1 METSRANALIH
12 RSDGQTFAMDDRPIG
27 LLEIRG
33 VDAPAMEV
41 FTEKNAV
48 GDGDTV
54 TGSRVASRDITLRAK
69 SRGGIKNAILRARA
83 VAFFDPQYTYDV
95 DISYDGVTRTARD
108 CRLKAVAIPSGS
120 LYQPL
125 DITATF
131 LCPYGYLDGE
141 GGMDGVDLN
150 SITPRLGWPY
160 VSMLKNGIA
169 YATASEGMA
178 GTLPQAGGG
187 QAGYPQGMNAEDGH
201 ENAVGMLFGVY
212 NYEKT
217 VVIHNRGGAPT
228 WVRGVFTAMG
238 PGTVQNPK
246 LIHGDAFV
254 RVLCTMNPGDV
265 VDIDTEK
272 RVVRINGV
280 NALNKID
287 KASSFGGMRVDPGY
301 SVIGFDADTNPDQL
315 SARVYFQIRYLGI

>member
-1 METSRANALIH
+1 METSRANMLIH
-12 RSDGQTFAMDDRPIG
+12 RSDGQTFAMDDKPIG
-27 LLEIRG
+27 LLELKG

-54 TGSRVASRDITLRAK
+54 TGSRVAARDITIRAK

-83 VAFFDPQYTYDV
+83 VVFFDPQFTYDV

-160 VSMLKNGIA
+160 VSMMK
-169 YATASEGMA
+169 
-178 GTLPQAGGG
+178 
-187 QAGYPQGMNAEDGH
+187 DGVPGK
-201 ENAVGMLFGVY
+201 ARSGLDDAPGMLFGVY
-212 NYEKT
+212 NYDKT
-217 VVIHNRGGAPT
+217 VVIHNRGSAPT

-254 RVLCTMNPGDV
+254 RVLYTMNPGDV

-272 RVVRINGV
+272 RIVRINGV

-287 KASSFGGMRVDPGY
+287 KASSFGSMRVDPGY

-315 SARVYFQIRYLGI
+315 SARVYFQIRYLGV

>member
-1 METSRANALIH
+1 MDTSRANVLIH
-12 RSDGQTFAMDDRPIG
+12 RSDGQTFAMDDRPMG
-27 LLEIRG
+27 LLELEG

-54 TGSRVASRDITLRAK
+54 TGSRVAARDITIRAK

-83 VAFFDPQYTYDV
+83 VVFFDPQYTYDV

-160 VSMLKNGIA
+160 VSMMDA
-169 YATASEGMA
+169 
-178 GTLPQAGGG
+178 
-187 QAGYPQGMNAEDGH
+187 
-201 ENAVGMLFGVY
+201 GMLYGLY
-212 NYEKT
+212 NHEKSVT
-217 VVIHNRGGAPT
+217 IHNRGSAPT

-238 PGTVQNPK
+238 PGTVQNPR

-254 RVLCTMNPGDV
+254 RVLSTMNPGDV

-272 RVVRINGV
+272 RIVRINGV

-287 KASSFGGMRVDPGY
+287 KASSFSGMRVDPGY

-315 SARVYFQIRYLGI
+315 SARVYFQIRYLGV

>member
-1 METSRANALIH
+1 METSRANVLIH
-12 RSDGQTFAMDDRPIG
+12 RSDGQTFAMDDKPIG
-27 LLEIRG
+27 LLELKG

-54 TGSRVASRDITLRAK
+54 TGSRVAARDITIRAK

-83 VAFFDPQYTYDV
+83 VVFFDPQYTYDV

-160 VSMLKNGIA
+160 VSM
-169 YATASEGMA
+169 
-178 GTLPQAGGG
+178 
-187 QAGYPQGMNAEDGH
+187 
-201 ENAVGMLFGVY
+201 ENAGSLFGVY
-212 NYEKT
+212 NYDKT
-217 VVIHNRGGAPT
+217 VVIHNRGSAPT

-254 RVLCTMNPGDV
+254 RVLYTMNPGDV

-272 RVVRINGV
+272 RIVRINGV

-301 SVIGFDADTNPDQL
+301 SVIGFDADINPDQL
-315 SARVYFQIRYLGI
+315 SARVYFQIRYLGV

>member
-1 METSRANALIH
+1 METSRANVLIH
-12 RSDGQTFAMDDRPIG
+12 RSDGQTFAMDDKPIG
-27 LLEIRG
+27 LLELKG

-54 TGSRVASRDITLRAK
+54 TGSRVAARDITIRSK

-83 VAFFDPQYTYDV
+83 VVFFDPQFTYDV

-108 CRLKAVAIPSGS
+108 CRLRAVAIPSGS

-160 VSMLKNGIA
+160 VSMMK
-169 YATASEGMA
+169 
-178 GTLPQAGGG
+178 
-187 QAGYPQGMNAEDGH
+187 DGVPGK
-201 ENAVGMLFGVY
+201 ARSGLDDAPGMLFGVY
-212 NYEKT
+212 NYDKT
-217 VVIHNRGGAPT
+217 VVIHNRGSAPT

-254 RVLCTMNPGDV
+254 RVLYTMNPGDV
-265 VDIDTEK
+265 VHIDTEK
-272 RVVRINGV
+272 RIVRINGV

-287 KASSFGGMRVDPGY
+287 KASSFGSMRVDPGY

-315 SARVYFQIRYLGI
+315 SARVYFQIRYLGV

>member
-1 METSRANALIH
+1 METSRANVLIH
-12 RSDGQTFAMDDRPIG
+12 RSDGQTFAMDDKPIG
-27 LLEIRG
+27 LLELKG

-54 TGSRVASRDITLRAK
+54 TGSRVAARDITIRAK

-83 VAFFDPQYTYDV
+83 VVFFDPQFTYDV

-160 VSMLKNGIA
+160 VSMMK
-169 YATASEGMA
+169 
-178 GTLPQAGGG
+178 
-187 QAGYPQGMNAEDGH
+187 DGVPGK
-201 ENAVGMLFGVY
+201 ARSGLDDAPGMLFGVY
-212 NYEKT
+212 NYDKT
-217 VVIHNRGGAPT
+217 VVIHNRGSAPT

-254 RVLCTMNPGDV
+254 RVLYTMNPGDV

-272 RVVRINGV
+272 RIVRINGV

-287 KASSFGGMRVDPGY
+287 KASSFGSMRVDPGY
-301 SVIGFDADTNPDQL
+301 SVIGFDADINPDQL
-315 SARVYFQIRYLGI
+315 SARVYFQIRYLGV

>member
-1 METSRANALIH
+1 METSRANVLIH
-12 RSDGQTFAMDDRPIG
+12 RSDGQTFAMDDKPIG
-27 LLEIRG
+27 LLELKG

-54 TGSRVASRDITLRAK
+54 TGSRVAAREITIRAK

-83 VAFFDPQYTYDV
+83 VVFFDPQYTYDV

-108 CRLKAVAIPSGS
+108 CRLRAVAIPSGS

-160 VSMLKNGIA
+160 VSMMK
-169 YATASEGMA
+169 
-178 GTLPQAGGG
+178 
-187 QAGYPQGMNAEDGH
+187 DGVPGK
-201 ENAVGMLFGVY
+201 ARSGLDDAPGMLFGVY
-212 NYEKT
+212 NYDKT
-217 VVIHNRGGAPT
+217 VVIHNRGSAPT

-254 RVLCTMNPGDV
+254 RVLYTMNPGDV

-272 RVVRINGV
+272 RIVRINGV

-287 KASSFGGMRVDPGY
+287 KASSFGSMRVDPGY

-315 SARVYFQIRYLGI
+315 SARVYFQIRYLGV

>member
-1 METSRANALIH
+1 METSRANVLIH
-12 RSDGQTFAMDDRPIG
+12 RSDGQTFAMDDKPIG
-27 LLEIRG
+27 LLELKG

-54 TGSRVASRDITLRAK
+54 TGSRVAARDITIRAK

-83 VAFFDPQYTYDV
+83 VVFFDPQYTYDV

-160 VSMLKNGIA
+160 VSMMK
-169 YATASEGMA
+169 
-178 GTLPQAGGG
+178 
-187 QAGYPQGMNAEDGH
+187 DGVPGK
-201 ENAVGMLFGVY
+201 ARSGLDDAPGMLFGVY
-212 NYEKT
+212 NYDKT
-217 VVIHNRGGAPT
+217 VVIHNRGSAPT

-254 RVLCTMNPGDV
+254 RVLYTMNPGDV

-272 RVVRINGV
+272 RIVRINGV

-287 KASSFGGMRVDPGY
+287 KASSFGSMRVDPGY

-315 SARVYFQIRYLGI
+315 SARVYFQIRYLGV

>member
-1 METSRANALIH
+1 METSRANVLIH
-12 RSDGQTFAMDDRPIG
+12 RSDGQTFAMDDKPIG
-27 LLEIRG
+27 LLELKG

-54 TGSRVASRDITLRAK
+54 TGSRVAARDITIRAK

-83 VAFFDPQYTYDV
+83 VVFFDPQFTYDV

-160 VSMLKNGIA
+160 VSMMK
-169 YATASEGMA
+169 
-178 GTLPQAGGG
+178 
-187 QAGYPQGMNAEDGH
+187 DGVPGK
-201 ENAVGMLFGVY
+201 ARSGLDDAPGMLFGVY
-212 NYEKT
+212 NYDKT
-217 VVIHNRGGAPT
+217 VVIHNRGSAPT

-254 RVLCTMNPGDV
+254 RVLYTMNPGDV

-272 RVVRINGV
+272 RIVRINGV
-280 NALNKID
+280 NALNKSD
-287 KASSFGGMRVDPGY
+287 KASSFGSMRVDPGY

-315 SARVYFQIRYLGI
+315 SARVYFQIRYLGV

>member
-1 METSRANALIH
+1 METSRANVLIH
-12 RSDGQTFAMDDRPIG
+12 RSDGQTFAMDDKPIG
-27 LLEIRG
+27 LLELKG

-54 TGSRVASRDITLRAK
+54 TGSRVAARDITIRAK

-83 VAFFDPQYTYDV
+83 VVFFDPQFTYDV

-108 CRLKAVAIPSGS
+108 CRLRAVAIPSGS

-160 VSMLKNGIA
+160 VSMMK
-169 YATASEGMA
+169 
-178 GTLPQAGGG
+178 
-187 QAGYPQGMNAEDGH
+187 DGVPGK
-201 ENAVGMLFGVY
+201 ARSGLDDAPGMLFGVY
-212 NYEKT
+212 NYDKT
-217 VVIHNRGGAPT
+217 VVIHNRGSAPT

-254 RVLCTMNPGDV
+254 RVLYTMNPGDV

-272 RVVRINGV
+272 RIVRINGV

-287 KASSFGGMRVDPGY
+287 KASSFGSMRVDPGY

>member
-1 METSRANALIH
+1 METSRANVLIH
-12 RSDGQTFAMDDRPIG
+12 RSDGQTFAMDDRPMG
-27 LLEIRG
+27 LLELEG

-48 GDGDTV
+48 ADGDTV
-54 TGSRVASRDITLRAK
+54 TGSRVAARDITIRSK

-83 VAFFDPQYTYDV
+83 VVFFDPQYTYDV

-120 LYQPL
+120 LYQPIE
-125 DITATF
+125 ITATF

-160 VSMLKNGIA
+160 VSM
-169 YATASEGMA
+169 
-178 GTLPQAGGG
+178 
-187 QAGYPQGMNAEDGH
+187 
-201 ENAVGMLFGVY
+201 ENAGMLFGVY
-212 NYEKT
+212 NYDKT
-217 VVIHNRGGAPT
+217 VVIHNRGSAPT

-254 RVLCTMNPGDV
+254 RVLYTMNPGDV

-272 RVVRINGV
+272 RIVRINGV

-287 KASSFGGMRVDPGY
+287 KASRFGGMRVDPGY

>member
-1 METSRANALIH
+1 METSRANVLIH
-12 RSDGQTFAMDDRPIG
+12 RSDGQTFAMDDKPIG
-27 LLEIRG
+27 LLELKG

-54 TGSRVASRDITLRAK
+54 TGSRVAARDITIRAK

-83 VAFFDPQYTYDV
+83 VVFFDPQFTYDV

-160 VSMLKNGIA
+160 VSMMK
-169 YATASEGMA
+169 
-178 GTLPQAGGG
+178 
-187 QAGYPQGMNAEDGH
+187 DGVPGK
-201 ENAVGMLFGVY
+201 ARSGLDDAPGMLFGVY
-212 NYEKT
+212 NYDKT
-217 VVIHNRGGAPT
+217 VVIHNRGSAPT

-254 RVLCTMNPGDV
+254 RVLYTMNPGDV

-272 RVVRINGV
+272 RIVRINGV

-287 KASSFGGMRVDPGY
+287 KASSFGSMRVDPGY
-301 SVIGFDADTNPDQL
+301 SVSGCDADTNPDQL
-315 SARVYFQIRYLGI
+315 SARVYFQIRYLGV

>member
-1 METSRANALIH
+1 MDTSRANVLIH
-12 RSDGQTFAMDDRPIG
+12 RSDGQTFAMDDKPIG
-27 LLEIRG
+27 LLELKG

-54 TGSRVASRDITLRAK
+54 TGSRVAARDITIRAK

-83 VAFFDPQYTYDV
+83 VVFFDPQYTYDV

-160 VSMLKNGIA
+160 VSMMK
-169 YATASEGMA
+169 
-178 GTLPQAGGG
+178 
-187 QAGYPQGMNAEDGH
+187 DGVPGK
-201 ENAVGMLFGVY
+201 ARSGLDDAPGMLFGVY
-212 NYEKT
+212 NYDKT
-217 VVIHNRGGAPT
+217 VVIHNRGSAPT

-254 RVLCTMNPGDV
+254 RVLYTMNPGDV

-272 RVVRINGV
+272 RIVRINGV

-287 KASSFGGMRVDPGY
+287 KASSFGSMRVDPGY

>member
-1 METSRANALIH
+1 METSRANVLIH
-12 RSDGQTFAMDDRPIG
+12 RSDGQTFAMDDKPIG
-27 LLEIRG
+27 LLELKG

-54 TGSRVASRDITLRAK
+54 TGTRVAARDITIRAK

-83 VAFFDPQYTYDV
+83 VVFFDPQYTYDV

-108 CRLKAVAIPSGS
+108 CRLRAVAIPSGS

-160 VSMLKNGIA
+160 VSMMK
-169 YATASEGMA
+169 
-178 GTLPQAGGG
+178 
-187 QAGYPQGMNAEDGH
+187 DGVPGK
-201 ENAVGMLFGVY
+201 ARSGLDDAPGMLFGVY
-212 NYEKT
+212 NYDKT
-217 VVIHNRGGAPT
+217 VVIHNRGSAPT

-254 RVLCTMNPGDV
+254 RVLYTMNPGDV

-272 RVVRINGV
+272 RIVRINGV

-287 KASSFGGMRVDPGY
+287 KASSFGSMRVDPGY

-315 SARVYFQIRYLGI
+315 SARVYFQIRYLGV

>member
-1 METSRANALIH
+1 METSRANVLIH
-12 RSDGQTFAMDDRPIG
+12 RSDGQTFAMDDKPIG
-27 LLEIRG
+27 LLELKG

-54 TGSRVASRDITLRAK
+54 TGSRVAAREITIRAK

-83 VAFFDPQYTYDV
+83 VVFFDPQYTYDV

-120 LYQPL
+120 LYQPIE
-125 DITATF
+125 ITATF

-160 VSMLKNGIA
+160 VSMMK
-169 YATASEGMA
+169 
-178 GTLPQAGGG
+178 
-187 QAGYPQGMNAEDGH
+187 DGVPGK
-201 ENAVGMLFGVY
+201 ARSGLDDAPGMLFGVY
-212 NYEKT
+212 NYDKT
-217 VVIHNRGGAPT
+217 VVIHNRGSAPT

-254 RVLCTMNPGDV
+254 RVLYTMNPGDV

-272 RVVRINGV
+272 RIVRINGV

-287 KASSFGGMRVDPGY
+287 KASSFGSMRVDPGY

>member
-1 METSRANALIH
+1 METSRANVLIH
-12 RSDGQTFAMDDRPIG
+12 RSDGQTFAMDDKPIG
-27 LLEIRG
+27 LLELKG

-54 TGSRVASRDITLRAK
+54 TGSRVAARDITIRAK

-83 VAFFDPQYTYDV
+83 VVFFDPQFTYDV

-160 VSMLKNGIA
+160 VSMMK
-169 YATASEGMA
+169 
-178 GTLPQAGGG
+178 
-187 QAGYPQGMNAEDGH
+187 DGVPGK
-201 ENAVGMLFGVY
+201 ARSGLDDAPGMLFGVY
-212 NYEKT
+212 NYDKT
-217 VVIHNRGGAPT
+217 VVIHNRGSAPT

-246 LIHGDAFV
+246 LIHGNAFV
-254 RVLCTMNPGDV
+254 RVLYTMNPGDV

-272 RVVRINGV
+272 RIVRINGV

-287 KASSFGGMRVDPGY
+287 KASSFGSMRVDPGY

-315 SARVYFQIRYLGI
+315 SARVYFQIR

>member
-1 METSRANALIH
+1 METSRANVLIH
-12 RSDGQTFAMDDRPIG
+12 RSDGQTFAMDDKPIG
-27 LLEIRG
+27 LLELKG

-54 TGSRVASRDITLRAK
+54 TGSRVAARDITIRAK

-83 VAFFDPQYTYDV
+83 VVFFDPQYTYDV

-108 CRLKAVAIPSGS
+108 CRLRAVAIPSGS

-160 VSMLKNGIA
+160 VSM
-169 YATASEGMA
+169 
-178 GTLPQAGGG
+178 
-187 QAGYPQGMNAEDGH
+187 
-201 ENAVGMLFGVY
+201 ENAGSLFGVY
-212 NYEKT
+212 NYDKT
-217 VVIHNRGGAPT
+217 VVIHNRGSAPT

-254 RVLCTMNPGDV
+254 RVLYTMNPGDV

-272 RVVRINGV
+272 RIVRINGV

-287 KASSFGGMRVDPGY
+287 KASSFGSMRVDPGY

-315 SARVYFQIRYLGI
+315 SARVYFQIRYLGV

>member
-1 METSRANALIH
+1 METSRANVLIH
-12 RSDGQTFAMDDRPIG
+12 RSDGQTFAMDDKPIG
-27 LLEIRG
+27 LLELKG

-54 TGSRVASRDITLRAK
+54 TGSRVAAREITIRAK

-83 VAFFDPQYTYDV
+83 VVFFDPQYTYDV

-160 VSMLKNGIA
+160 VSMMK
-169 YATASEGMA
+169 
-178 GTLPQAGGG
+178 
-187 QAGYPQGMNAEDGH
+187 DGVPGK
-201 ENAVGMLFGVY
+201 ARSGLDDAPGMLFGVY
-212 NYEKT
+212 NYDKT
-217 VVIHNRGGAPT
+217 VVIHNRGSAPT

-254 RVLCTMNPGDV
+254 RVLYTMNPGDV

-272 RVVRINGV
+272 RIVRINGV

-287 KASSFGGMRVDPGY
+287 KASSFGSMRVDPGY

>member
-1 METSRANALIH
+1 M
-12 RSDGQTFAMDDRPIG
+12 
-27 LLEIRG
+27 
-33 VDAPAMEV
+33 
-41 FTEKNAV
+41 
-48 GDGDTV
+48 
-54 TGSRVASRDITLRAK
+54 
-69 SRGGIKNAILRARA
+69 
-83 VAFFDPQYTYDV
+83 
-95 DISYDGVTRTARD
+95 TRTARD

-125 DITATF
+125 EITATF

-160 VSMLKNGIA
+160 VSM
-169 YATASEGMA
+169 
-178 GTLPQAGGG
+178 
-187 QAGYPQGMNAEDGH
+187 
-201 ENAVGMLFGVY
+201 ENAGSLFGVY
-212 NYEKT
+212 NYDKT
-217 VVIHNRGGAPT
+217 VVIHNRGSAPS

-254 RVLCTMNPGDV
+254 RVLYTMYPGDV

-272 RVVRINGV
+272 RIVRINGV

-301 SVIGFDADTNPDQL
+301 SVIGFDADINPDQL
-315 SARVYFQIRYLGI
+315 SARVYFQIRYLGV

>member
-1 METSRANALIH
+1 METSRANVLIH
-12 RSDGQTFAMDDRPIG
+12 RSDGQTFAMDDRPMG
-27 LLEIRG
+27 LVELEG

-54 TGSRVASRDITLRAK
+54 TGSRVAAREITIQAK

-83 VAFFDPQYTYDV
+83 VVFFDPQYTYDV

-108 CRLKAVAIPSGS
+108 CRLRAVAIPSGS

-160 VSMLKNGIA
+160 VSM
-169 YATASEGMA
+169 
-178 GTLPQAGGG
+178 
-187 QAGYPQGMNAEDGH
+187 
-201 ENAVGMLFGVY
+201 ENAGSLFGVY
-212 NYEKT
+212 NYDKT
-217 VVIHNRGGAPT
+217 VVIHNRGSAPT

-254 RVLCTMNPGDV
+254 RVLYTMNPGDV

-272 RVVRINGV
+272 RIVRINGV

>member
-1 METSRANALIH
+1 METSRANVLIH
-12 RSDGQTFAMDDRPIG
+12 RSDGQTFAMDDKPIG
-27 LLEIRG
+27 LLELKG

-54 TGSRVASRDITLRAK
+54 TGSRVAARDITIRAK

-83 VAFFDPQYTYDV
+83 VVFFDPQYTYDV

-108 CRLKAVAIPSGS
+108 CRLRAVAIPSGS

-160 VSMLKNGIA
+160 VSMMK
-169 YATASEGMA
+169 
-178 GTLPQAGGG
+178 
-187 QAGYPQGMNAEDGH
+187 DGVPGK
-201 ENAVGMLFGVY
+201 ARSGLDDAPGMLFGVY
-212 NYEKT
+212 NYDKT
-217 VVIHNRGGAPT
+217 VVIHNRGSAPT

-254 RVLCTMNPGDV
+254 RVLYTMNPGDV

-272 RVVRINGV
+272 RIVRINGV

-301 SVIGFDADTNPDQL
+301 SVIGFDADINPDQL

>member
-1 METSRANALIH
+1 METSRANVLIH
-12 RSDGQTFAMDDRPIG
+12 RSDGQTFAMDDKPIG
-27 LLEIRG
+27 LLELKG

-54 TGSRVASRDITLRAK
+54 TGSRVAARDITIRAK

-83 VAFFDPQYTYDV
+83 VVFFDPQYTYDV

-108 CRLKAVAIPSGS
+108 CRLRAVAIPSGS

-160 VSMLKNGIA
+160 VSMMK
-169 YATASEGMA
+169 
-178 GTLPQAGGG
+178 
-187 QAGYPQGMNAEDGH
+187 DGVPGK
-201 ENAVGMLFGVY
+201 ARSGLDDAPGMLFGVY
-212 NYEKT
+212 NYDKT
-217 VVIHNRGGAPT
+217 VVIHNRGSAPT

-254 RVLCTMNPGDV
+254 RVLYTMNPGDV

-272 RVVRINGV
+272 RIVRINGV

-301 SVIGFDADTNPDQL
+301 SVIGFDADINPDQL
-315 SARVYFQIRYLGI
+315 SARVYFQIRYLGV

>member
-1 METSRANALIH
+1 METSRANVVVH
-12 RSDGQTFAMDDRPIG
+12 RSDGQTFAMDDKPIG
-27 LLEIRG
+27 LLELKG

-83 VAFFDPQYTYDV
+83 VVFFDPQYTYDV

-125 DITATF
+125 EITATF

-160 VSMLKNGIA
+160 VSMMK
-169 YATASEGMA
+169 
-178 GTLPQAGGG
+178 
-187 QAGYPQGMNAEDGH
+187 DGVLGK
-201 ENAVGMLFGVY
+201 ARSGLDDAPGMLFGVY
-212 NYEKT
+212 NYDKI
-217 VVIHNRGGAPT
+217 VVIHNRGSAPT

-254 RVLCTMNPGDV
+254 RVLYTMNPGDV

-272 RVVRINGV
+272 RIVRINGV

-287 KASSFGGMRVDPGY
+287 KASSFGSMRVDPGY

>member
-1 METSRANALIH
+1 METSRANVLIH
-12 RSDGQTFAMDDRPIG
+12 RSDGRTFAMDDKPIG
-27 LLEIRG
+27 LLELKG

-54 TGSRVASRDITLRAK
+54 TGSRVAAREITIRAK

-83 VAFFDPQYTYDV
+83 VVFFDPQYTYDV

-108 CRLKAVAIPSGS
+108 CRLRAVTIPSGS

-160 VSMLKNGIA
+160 VSMMK
-169 YATASEGMA
+169 
-178 GTLPQAGGG
+178 
-187 QAGYPQGMNAEDGH
+187 DGVPGK
-201 ENAVGMLFGVY
+201 ARSGLDDAPGMLFGVY
-212 NYEKT
+212 NYDKT
-217 VVIHNRGGAPT
+217 VVIHNRGSAPT

-238 PGTVQNPK
+238 PSTVQNPK

-254 RVLCTMNPGDV
+254 RVLYTMNPGDV

-272 RVVRINGV
+272 RIVRINGV

-287 KASSFGGMRVDPGY
+287 KASSFGSMRVDPGY

-315 SARVYFQIRYLGI
+315 SARVYFQIRYLGV

>member
-1 METSRANALIH
+1 METSRANVLIH
-12 RSDGQTFAMDDRPIG
+12 RSDGQTFAMDDKPIG
-27 LLEIRG
+27 LLELKG

-54 TGSRVASRDITLRAK
+54 TGSRVAARDITIRAK

-83 VAFFDPQYTYDV
+83 VVFFDPQFTYDV

-108 CRLKAVAIPSGS
+108 CRLRAVAIPSGS

-160 VSMLKNGIA
+160 VSMMK
-169 YATASEGMA
+169 
-178 GTLPQAGGG
+178 
-187 QAGYPQGMNAEDGH
+187 DGVPGK
-201 ENAVGMLFGVY
+201 ARSGLDDAPGMLFGVY
-212 NYEKT
+212 NYDKT
-217 VVIHNRGGAPT
+217 VVIHNRGSAPT

-254 RVLCTMNPGDV
+254 RVLYTMNPGDV

-272 RVVRINGV
+272 RIVRINGV

-287 KASSFGGMRVDPGY
+287 KASSFGSMRVDPGY

-315 SARVYFQIRYLGI
+315 SARVFFQIRYLGI

>member
-1 METSRANALIH
+1 METSRANVLIH
-12 RSDGQTFAMDDRPIG
+12 RSDGQTFAMDDKPIG
-27 LLEIRG
+27 LLELKG

-54 TGSRVASRDITLRAK
+54 TGSRVAARDITIRAK
-69 SRGGIKNAILRARA
+69 SRRGIKNAILRARA
-83 VAFFDPQYTYDV
+83 VVFFDPQYTYDV

-125 DITATF
+125 EITATF

-160 VSMLKNGIA
+160 VSMMK
-169 YATASEGMA
+169 
-178 GTLPQAGGG
+178 
-187 QAGYPQGMNAEDGH
+187 DGVPGK
-201 ENAVGMLFGVY
+201 ARSGLDDAPGMLFGVY
-212 NYEKT
+212 NYDKT
-217 VVIHNRGGAPT
+217 VVIHNRGSAPT

-254 RVLCTMNPGDV
+254 RVLYTMNPGDV

-272 RVVRINGV
+272 RIVRINGV

-287 KASSFGGMRVDPGY
+287 KASSFGSMRVDPGY

-315 SARVYFQIRYLGI
+315 SARVYFQIRYLGV

>member
-1 METSRANALIH
+1 METSRANVLIH
-12 RSDGQTFAMDDRPIG
+12 RSDGQTFAMDDKPIG
-27 LLEIRG
+27 LLELKG

-54 TGSRVASRDITLRAK
+54 TGSRVAARDITIRAK

-83 VAFFDPQYTYDV
+83 VVFFDPQFTYDV

-160 VSMLKNGIA
+160 VSMMK
-169 YATASEGMA
+169 
-178 GTLPQAGGG
+178 
-187 QAGYPQGMNAEDGH
+187 DGVPGK
-201 ENAVGMLFGVY
+201 ARSGLDDAPGMLFGVY
-212 NYEKT
+212 NYDKT
-217 VVIHNRGGAPT
+217 VVIHNRGSAPT

-254 RVLCTMNPGDV
+254 RVLYTMNPGDV

-272 RVVRINGV
+272 RIVRINGV

-287 KASSFGGMRVDPGY
+287 KASSFGSMRVDPGY
-301 SVIGFDADTNPDQL
+301 SVIGFDADTNPHQL

>member
-1 METSRANALIH
+1 METSRANVLIH
-12 RSDGQTFAMDDRPIG
+12 RSDGQTFAMDDKPIG
-27 LLEIRG
+27 LLELKG

-54 TGSRVASRDITLRAK
+54 TGSRVAARDITIRAK

-83 VAFFDPQYTYDV
+83 VVFFDPQFTYDV

-108 CRLKAVAIPSGS
+108 CRLRAVAIPSGS

-160 VSMLKNGIA
+160 VSMMK
-169 YATASEGMA
+169 
-178 GTLPQAGGG
+178 
-187 QAGYPQGMNAEDGH
+187 DGVPGK
-201 ENAVGMLFGVY
+201 ARSGLDDAPGMLFGVY
-212 NYEKT
+212 NYDKT
-217 VVIHNRGGAPT
+217 VVIHNRGSAPT

-238 PGTVQNPK
+238 PGMVQNPK

-254 RVLCTMNPGDV
+254 RVLYTMNPGDV

-272 RVVRINGV
+272 RIVRINGV

-287 KASSFGGMRVDPGY
+287 KASSFGSMRVDPGY

>member
-1 METSRANALIH
+1 METSRANVLIH
-12 RSDGQTFAMDDRPIG
+12 RSDGQTFAIDDKPIG
-27 LLEIRG
+27 LLELKG

-54 TGSRVASRDITLRAK
+54 TGSRVAARDITIRAK

-83 VAFFDPQYTYDV
+83 VVFFDPQYTYDV

-108 CRLKAVAIPSGS
+108 CRLRAVAIPSGS

-160 VSMLKNGIA
+160 VSMMK
-169 YATASEGMA
+169 
-178 GTLPQAGGG
+178 
-187 QAGYPQGMNAEDGH
+187 DGVPGK
-201 ENAVGMLFGVY
+201 ARSGLDDAPGMLFGVY
-212 NYEKT
+212 NYDKT
-217 VVIHNRGGAPT
+217 VVIHNRGSAPT

-254 RVLCTMNPGDV
+254 RVLYTMNPGDV

-272 RVVRINGV
+272 RIVRINGV

-287 KASSFGGMRVDPGY
+287 KASSFGSMRVDPGY

-315 SARVYFQIRYLGI
+315 SARVYFQIRYLGV

>member
-1 METSRANALIH
+1 METSRANVLIH
-12 RSDGQTFAMDDRPIG
+12 RSDGQTFAIDDKPIG
-27 LLEIRG
+27 LLELKG

-54 TGSRVASRDITLRAK
+54 TGSRVAARDITIRAK

-83 VAFFDPQYTYDV
+83 VVFFDPQFTYDV

-108 CRLKAVAIPSGS
+108 CRLRAVAIPSGS

-160 VSMLKNGIA
+160 VSMMK
-169 YATASEGMA
+169 
-178 GTLPQAGGG
+178 
-187 QAGYPQGMNAEDGH
+187 DGVPGK
-201 ENAVGMLFGVY
+201 ARSGLDDAPGMLFGVY
-212 NYEKT
+212 NYDKT
-217 VVIHNRGGAPT
+217 VVIHNRGSAPT

-254 RVLCTMNPGDV
+254 RVLYTMNPGDV

-272 RVVRINGV
+272 RIVRINGV

-315 SARVYFQIRYLGI
+315 SARVYFQIRYLGV

>member
-1 METSRANALIH
+1 METSRANVLIH

-27 LLEIRG
+27 LLELKG

-54 TGSRVASRDITLRAK
+54 TGSRVAARDITIRAK
-69 SRGGIKNAILRARA
+69 SRGRIKNAILRARA
-83 VAFFDPQYTYDV
+83 VVFFDPQYTYDV

-120 LYQPL
+120 LYQPIE
-125 DITATF
+125 ITATF
-131 LCPYGYLDGE
+131 LCPYGYLDGD

-160 VSMLKNGIA
+160 VSM
-169 YATASEGMA
+169 
-178 GTLPQAGGG
+178 
-187 QAGYPQGMNAEDGH
+187 
-201 ENAVGMLFGVY
+201 ENAGMLFGVY
-212 NYEKT
+212 NYDKT
-217 VVIHNRGGAPT
+217 VVIHNRGSAPT

-254 RVLCTMNPGDV
+254 RVLYTMNPGDA

-315 SARVYFQIRYLGI
+315 SARVYFQIRYLGV

>member
-1 METSRANALIH
+1 METSRANVLIH
-12 RSDGQTFAMDDRPIG
+12 RSDGQTFAMDDRPMG
-27 LLEIRG
+27 LLELEG

-48 GDGDTV
+48 AGGDTV
-54 TGSRVASRDITLRAK
+54 TGSRVAARDITIRSK

-83 VAFFDPQYTYDV
+83 VVFFDPQYTYDV

-120 LYQPL
+120 LYQPIE
-125 DITATF
+125 ITATF

-160 VSMLKNGIA
+160 VSM
-169 YATASEGMA
+169 
-178 GTLPQAGGG
+178 
-187 QAGYPQGMNAEDGH
+187 
-201 ENAVGMLFGVY
+201 ENAGALFGIY
-212 NYEKT
+212 NYDKT
-217 VVIHNRGGAPT
+217 VVIHNRGSAPT

-254 RVLCTMNPGDV
+254 RVLYTMNPGDV

-272 RVVRINGV
+272 RIVRINGV

>member
-1 METSRANALIH
+1 METSRANVLIH
-12 RSDGQTFAMDDRPIG
+12 RSDGQTFAMDDKPIG
-27 LLEIRG
+27 LLELKG

-54 TGSRVASRDITLRAK
+54 TGSRVAARDITIRAK

-83 VAFFDPQYTYDV
+83 VVFFDPQYTYDV

-160 VSMLKNGIA
+160 VSM
-169 YATASEGMA
+169 
-178 GTLPQAGGG
+178 
-187 QAGYPQGMNAEDGH
+187 
-201 ENAVGMLFGVY
+201 ENAGSLFGVY
-212 NYEKT
+212 NYDKT
-217 VVIHNRGGAPT
+217 VVIHNRGSAPT

-254 RVLCTMNPGDV
+254 RVLYTMNPGDV

-272 RVVRINGV
+272 RIVCINGV

-287 KASSFGGMRVDPGY
+287 KASSFGSMRVDPGY

>member
-1 METSRANALIH
+1 METSRANVLIH
-12 RSDGQTFAMDDRPIG
+12 RSDGQTFAMDDKPIG
-27 LLEIRG
+27 LLELKG

-54 TGSRVASRDITLRAK
+54 TGSRVAARDITIRAK

-83 VAFFDPQYTYDV
+83 VVFFDPQFTYDV

-160 VSMLKNGIA
+160 VSMMK
-169 YATASEGMA
+169 
-178 GTLPQAGGG
+178 
-187 QAGYPQGMNAEDGH
+187 DGVPGK
-201 ENAVGMLFGVY
+201 ARSGLDDAPGMLFGVY
-212 NYEKT
+212 NYDKT
-217 VVIHNRGGAPT
+217 VVIHNRGSAPT

-254 RVLCTMNPGDV
+254 RVLYTMNPGDV

-272 RVVRINGV
+272 RIVRINGV

-287 KASSFGGMRVDPGY
+287 KASSFGSMRVDPGY
-301 SVIGFDADTNPDQL
+301 SVIGFDADTTPDQL
-315 SARVYFQIRYLGI
+315 SARVYFQIRYLGV

>member
-1 METSRANALIH
+1 METSRANVLIH
-12 RSDGQTFAMDDRPIG
+12 RSDGQTFAMDDKPIG
-27 LLEIRG
+27 LLELKG

-54 TGSRVASRDITLRAK
+54 TGSRVAARDITIRAK

-83 VAFFDPQYTYDV
+83 VVFFDPQYTYDV

-108 CRLKAVAIPSGS
+108 CRLRAVAIPSGS

-160 VSMLKNGIA
+160 VSMMK
-169 YATASEGMA
+169 
-178 GTLPQAGGG
+178 
-187 QAGYPQGMNAEDGH
+187 DGVPGK
-201 ENAVGMLFGVY
+201 ARSGLDDAPGMLFGVY
-212 NYEKT
+212 NYDKT
-217 VVIHNRGGAPT
+217 VVIHNRGSAPT

-254 RVLCTMNPGDV
+254 RVLYTMNPGDV

-272 RVVRINGV
+272 RIVRINGV

-287 KASSFGGMRVDPGY
+287 KASSFGSMRVDPGY

>member
-1 METSRANALIH
+1 M
-12 RSDGQTFAMDDRPIG
+12 
-27 LLEIRG
+27 
-33 VDAPAMEV
+33 V
-41 FTEKNAV
+41 
-48 GDGDTV
+48 
-54 TGSRVASRDITLRAK
+54 
-69 SRGGIKNAILRARA
+69 
-83 VAFFDPQYTYDV
+83 FFDPQFTYDV

-108 CRLKAVAIPSGS
+108 CRLRAVAIPSGS

-160 VSMLKNGIA
+160 VSMMK
-169 YATASEGMA
+169 
-178 GTLPQAGGG
+178 
-187 QAGYPQGMNAEDGH
+187 DGVPGK
-201 ENAVGMLFGVY
+201 ARSGLDDAPGMLFGVY
-212 NYEKT
+212 NYDKT
-217 VVIHNRGGAPT
+217 VVIHNRGSAPT

-254 RVLCTMNPGDV
+254 RVLYTMNPGDV

-272 RVVRINGV
+272 RIVRINGV

-287 KASSFGGMRVDPGY
+287 KASSFGSMRVDPGY

-315 SARVYFQIRYLGI
+315 SARVYFQIRYLGV

>member
-1 METSRANALIH
+1 METSRANVLIH
-12 RSDGQTFAMDDRPIG
+12 RSDGQTFAMDDRPMG
-27 LLEIRG
+27 LVELDG

-54 TGSRVASRDITLRAK
+54 TGSRVAARDITIRAK

-83 VAFFDPQYTYDV
+83 VVFFDPQYTYDV

-160 VSMLKNGIA
+160 VSM
-169 YATASEGMA
+169 
-178 GTLPQAGGG
+178 
-187 QAGYPQGMNAEDGH
+187 
-201 ENAVGMLFGVY
+201 ENAGSLFGVY
-212 NYEKT
+212 NYDKT
-217 VVIHNRGGAPT
+217 VVIHNRGSAPT

-254 RVLCTMNPGDV
+254 RVLYTMNPGDV

-272 RVVRINGV
+272 RIVRINGV

>member
-1 METSRANALIH
+1 METSRANVLIH
-12 RSDGQTFAMDDRPIG
+12 RSDGQTFAMDDKPIG
-27 LLEIRG
+27 LLELKG

-54 TGSRVASRDITLRAK
+54 TGSRVAARDITIRAK

-83 VAFFDPQYTYDV
+83 VVFFDPQFTYDV

-160 VSMLKNGIA
+160 VSMMKDGVPGKARSGLD
-169 YATASEGMA
+169 
-178 GTLPQAGGG
+178 
-187 QAGYPQGMNAEDGH
+187 NAP
-201 ENAVGMLFGVY
+201 GMLFGVY
-212 NYEKT
+212 NYDKT
-217 VVIHNRGGAPT
+217 VVIHNRGSAPT

-254 RVLCTMNPGDV
+254 RVLYTMNPGDV

-272 RVVRINGV
+272 RIVRINGV

-287 KASSFGGMRVDPGY
+287 KASSFGSMRVDPGY

>member
-1 METSRANALIH
+1 METSRANVVVH
-12 RSDGQTFAMDDRPIG
+12 RSDGQTFAFDDRPMG
-27 LLEIRG
+27 LLELEG

-54 TGSRVASRDITLRAK
+54 TGSRVAARDITIRAK

-83 VAFFDPQYTYDV
+83 VVFFDPQYTYDV

-160 VSMLKNGIA
+160 VSMMK
-169 YATASEGMA
+169 
-178 GTLPQAGGG
+178 
-187 QAGYPQGMNAEDGH
+187 DGVPGK
-201 ENAVGMLFGVY
+201 ARSGLDDAPGMLFGVY
-212 NYEKT
+212 NYDKT
-217 VVIHNRGGAPT
+217 VVIHNRGSAPT

-254 RVLCTMNPGDV
+254 RVLYTMNPGDV

-272 RVVRINGV
+272 RIVRINGV

-287 KASSFGGMRVDPGY
+287 KASSFGSMRVDPGY